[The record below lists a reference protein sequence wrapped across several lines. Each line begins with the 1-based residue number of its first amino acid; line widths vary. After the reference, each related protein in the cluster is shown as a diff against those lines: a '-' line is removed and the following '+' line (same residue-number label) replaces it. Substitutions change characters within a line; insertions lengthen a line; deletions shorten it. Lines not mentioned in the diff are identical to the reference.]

1 MRLKLFY
8 FKKQKK
14 KGWGWSGQGG
24 RCGYKSPTRGKDPG
38 DDGNVPDLACINVNN
53 VAVILYY
60 HFGRC
65 YHAGGYWVQ
74 YMESLCIISY
84 NHL

>member
-1 MRLKLFY
+1 MKLKLFY

-24 RCGYKSPTRGKDPG
+24 RCGYKSPTRAKDPG
-38 DDGNVPDLACINVNN
+38 DDGNVPDLACITVNN

-60 HFGRC
+60 HFGRY
-65 YHAGGYWVQ
+65 YHAGGTG
-74 YMESLCIISY
+74 
-84 NHL
+84 